1 MSFSLYL
8 KNKISKNK
16 INRSDLIA
24 QLNLYH
30 DEFNNL
36 DAITFSRWI
45 TNKTT
50 PSPFK
55 QILISNYF
63 NDDPIVF
70 IKDHITIKK
79 ESKFV
84 INLFD
89 KLMNNIESSY
99 SNISYF
105 HSNEEPKYIMDILD
119 DEKYNTLFLD
129 YYMNFQTYHE
139 LYNLYQTNNI
149 KKNHICVIKK
159 KNEVI
164 SSHISL
170 IKLDENLTK
179 LMSTLFQTNIDGDFF
194 INLGYIEDRES
205 YLFMT
210 ALVYYFFYKNST
222 RYFTC
227 LVRSEF
233 LEFLTALPYKQIGT
247 VYTDKDKKLYLIQ
260 ADFLDIISNPFIL
273 RNFNKVLNDNN
284 DDLEQFIS
292 DDLKKASEDRK
303 RLIQKNLQL

>member
-8 KNKISKNK
+8 KNKISTKK

-30 DEFNNL
+30 KEFNNL

-50 PSPFK
+50 PSPYK

-63 NDDPIVF
+63 NDDPVVF
-70 IKDHITIKK
+70 IKNNITIKK
-79 ESKFV
+79 ESKLV
-84 INLFD
+84 LNLFD
-89 KLMNNIESSY
+89 KVMNNIESSY

-105 HSNEEPKYIMDILD
+105 HSNEEPEYIIDILD
-119 DEKYNTLFLD
+119 DESYNDLFLA
-129 YYMNFQTYHE
+129 YYMNFSTYQE
-139 LYNLYQTNNI
+139 LHNLYKLKNI
-149 KKNHICVIKK
+149 RKNYICVIKK
-159 KNEVI
+159 KNGVI

-170 IKLDENLTK
+170 IKLDKNLSY
-179 LMSTLFQTNIDGDFF
+179 LLSNFFNTNISGEFF

-210 ALVYYFFYKNST
+210 ALVFYFFYKNSI
-222 RYFTC
+222 RHFTC
-227 LVRSEF
+227 LIRGEF

-247 VYTDKDKKLYLIQ
+247 AYADNDRKLYLIQ
-260 ADFLDIISNPFIL
+260 ADFLDVLSNPFIL
-273 RNFNKVLNDNN
+273 RNFNKVLSEHNN
-284 DDLEQFIS
+284 SLEQFFS
-292 DDLKKASEDRK
+292 TDLIKASEDRK
-303 RLIQKNLQL
+303 KIMQQNLQI

>member
-30 DEFNNL
+30 NEFNNL

-50 PSPFK
+50 PSPYK
-55 QILISNYF
+55 QILIANFF
-63 NDDPIVF
+63 NDDPVVF
-70 IKDHITIKK
+70 IKNNITIKK
-79 ESKFV
+79 ESKLV

-89 KLMNNIESSY
+89 KVMNNIESSY

-105 HSNEEPKYIMDILD
+105 HSNEEPEYIIDILND
-119 DEKYNTLFLD
+119 DSYNDLFLD
-129 YYMNFQTYHE
+129 YYMNFSTYQE
-139 LYNLYQTNNI
+139 LYNLYKIRNI
-149 KKNHICVIKK
+149 KKNYICVMKK
-159 KNEVI
+159 KNGVI

-170 IKLDENLTK
+170 MKLDENLSY
-179 LMSTLFQTNIDGDFF
+179 LMSNFFNTEITSEFF

-210 ALVYYFFYKNST
+210 ALVFYFFYKNSI

-227 LVRSEF
+227 LIRSEF
-233 LEFLTALPYKQIGT
+233 LEFLTTLPYKQIGT
-247 VYTDKDKKLYLIQ
+247 AYADNDRKLYLIQ

-273 RNFNKVLNDNN
+273 RNFNKVLSEHDNSL
-284 DDLEQFIS
+284 DHFFSEDLI
-292 DDLKKASEDRK
+292 KASEERNK
-303 RLIQKNLQL
+303 LMQQNLQI